1 MCLLLRGYPGDTTS
15 SSFPPPESD
24 YLTVKLSWPDE
35 TGRAPSVPLVRFEPT
50 KEPRARPRLRVLGG
64 SLAFA
69 WTARAR
75 SGSPAADGALG
86 GLERLARLA
95 LRLYREHPLGRA
107 DALSRLLA
115 RSHALR
121 QARQEERATL
131 RDIRHWLVPELAMA
145 RPWAAFATLELPRIV
160 SERELADFVGIL
172 PDDLDWFADPKRLNR
187 ATRAARLRHYD
198 YRWVAEETLGR
209 LPLDRSSQAP
219 AQGSAAADPRR
230 HLESS
235 AVARGLPRSSTW
247 ALGDHIRGS
256 ARGTR
261 IGTSARPGRVFRSVR
276 EVRVR
281 ILFEALGYPDRV
293 AATLAALCCTPTP
306 EDVLKACPL
315 PRDASPAERDEAF
328 LQRRKL
334 RDAHLPQGAPTSPAL
349 ANLSAFR
356 LDLRLS
362 ALARKLG
369 SHYTRYADDLA
380 FSGDAHFRAVATKA
394 LPRIGAIVLEEG
406 FQLRYRKTRTMS
418 ESQRQR
424 LCGVV
429 VDRAPSL
436 PRKELELLEAILFN
450 CIRSGPTSQIA
461 NTDLISTL
469 TCADASPG

>member
-1 MCLLLRGYPGDTTS
+1 MSGLSQRKNLARG
-15 SSFPPPESD
+15 
-24 YLTVKLSWPDE
+24 
-35 TGRAPSVPLVRFEPT
+35 
-50 KEPRARPRLRVLGG
+50 
-64 SLAFA
+64 LAFA
-69 WTARAR
+69 FLAGPWHLPGLLERGAEALQLTAP
-75 SGSPAADGALG
+75 SE
-86 GLERLARLA
+86 GLKRLARLA

-121 QARQEERATL
+121 QARQEERATF

-198 YRWVAEETLGR
+198 YRWVAKRSGAFR
-209 LPLDRSSQAP
+209 LIEAPKRRLKEAQRRILDGILNRVPLHEACH
-219 AQGSAAADPRR
+219 G
-230 HLESS
+230 H
-235 AVARGLPRSSTW
+235 
-247 ALGDHIRGS
+247 
-256 ARGTR
+256 
-261 IGTSARPGRVFRSVR
+261 RPGRSVTTFVAPHVGQELVLALDLAEFFVSVR

-315 PRDASPAERDEAF
+315 PRDASPAQRDEAF

-369 SHYTRYADDLA
+369 AHYTRYADDLA

-429 VDRAPSL
+429 VNRAPSL

-450 CIRSGPTSQIA
+450 CIRSGPTSQNREHRPDFHAHLRGRIA
-461 NTDLISTL
+461 WVTQLHPQKGAYLSELFERIAFGADEPPGALRTD
-469 TCADASPG
+469 